1 MPLWDALHSL
11 PWHALLILLVAL
23 FVAFAFEF
31 INGFHDTANAVATVI
46 YTHALPAPVAVVY
59 SGVLNFLGVMLGG
72 TAVAFSVVHLLPV
85 ELLVDTTSRKAIA
98 IILSLM
104 LSGVTWNLGTWYH
117 GLPVSSSHTLVGSI
131 LGVGLANGLIDG
143 RGFRGVDWSK
153 AGEVGLALLISPV
166 IGFVL
171 AGGLLLLL
179 KRLVPDPELFTPPKD
194 QAPPPTW
201 IRATLIATCGGVSF
215 AHGSND
221 GQKGMGLVLLV
232 LLGFL
237 PTHYALNTHRPQHL
251 TATKEAITQ
260 LQALVPADQASEA
273 RAGIDELGQ
282 KLAAY
287 DDFRAVPAGDRWALR
302 QNIVTVNERLK
313 GVAVPPERQA
323 EFLAAR
329 KHLIDAVEFVPTWVV
344 VATALAL
351 GLGTTI
357 GYKRIMVTVAEKIG
371 KTHLTYGQ
379 GASAEVVAAGTI
391 LAAVAV
397 ALPVSTT
404 HVVASGIAGTMAAN
418 GSGVQGS
425 TVRKIALAWVAT
437 LPGTMLLAGAMFT
450 VARLLFV

>member
-1 MPLWDALHSL
+1 MAFWDALQSL
-11 PWHALLILLVAL
+11 EWHALLILLTAL

-59 SGVLNFLGVMLGG
+59 SGALNFLGVVLGG

-85 ELLVDTTSRKAIA
+85 ELLIDTTSRKAIA
-98 IILSLM
+98 IVLSLM
-104 LSGVTWNLGTWYH
+104 LSGVVWNLGTWYH

-131 LGVGLANGLIDG
+131 LGVGLANSLSEG
-143 RGFRGVDWSK
+143 RGAAGVDWGK
-153 AGEVGLALLISPV
+153 AGEVGLALLVSPV
-166 IGFVL
+166 LGFVL

-194 QAPPPTW
+194 QAPPPRW

-251 TATKEAITQ
+251 AAARGAVTR
-260 LQALVPADQASEA
+260 LQALVPADQAGDA
-273 RAGIDELGQ
+273 RAGLDRLAQ
-282 KLAAY
+282 RLAAH
-287 DDFRAVPAGDRWALR
+287 DDFRSVPPEDRWPLR
-302 QNIVTVNERLK
+302 QSIVTVNEQLK
-313 GVAVPPERQA
+313 GVAVPAEKQA
-323 EFLAAR
+323 EFRAAR
-329 KHLIDAVEFVPTWVV
+329 RHLIDAVEFVPTWVV
-344 VATALAL
+344 AATALAL
-351 GLGTTI
+351 GLGTTV

-379 GASAEVVAAGTI
+379 GAAAEVVAAVTI
-391 LAAVAV
+391 LAAVTV

-425 TVRKIALAWVAT
+425 TVRKIALAWIAT
-437 LPGTMLLAGAMFT
+437 LPGTMLLAGGMFT
-450 VARLLFV
+450 VARFLFV